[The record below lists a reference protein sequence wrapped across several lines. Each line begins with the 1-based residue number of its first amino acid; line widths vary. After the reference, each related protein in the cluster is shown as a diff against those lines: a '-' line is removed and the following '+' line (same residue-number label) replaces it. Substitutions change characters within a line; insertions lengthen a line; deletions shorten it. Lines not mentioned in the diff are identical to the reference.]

1 MAWLRGVNMID
12 GSTPLDIALTVKEYH
27 ECYASTVT
35 APAAQTL
42 TYKTT

>member
-1 MAWLRGVNMID
+1 MID